1 MYQNLGGGFVMKKLL
16 LGFIF
21 ICACTTTY
29 AYPKDINITK
39 SEGAYIRGNFTTLF
53 GKNSIC
59 QNIGRTYVNYP
70 DIYDGKRADLNKALL
85 NLIKKGGNYI
95 PQGSQPEGSDPYIGE
110 VGYWYFNN
118 CKLFPSGIRKI
129 KALDYFYGHMMYFEE
144 ED

>member
-1 MYQNLGGGFVMKKLL
+1 MCLYNNLCL
-16 LGFIF
+16 
-21 ICACTTTY
+21 
-29 AYPKDINITK
+29 INITK
-39 SEGAYIRGNFTTLF
+39 SEGAYIRGHFTTLF

-70 DIYDGKRADLNKALL
+70 DIYDGKRPDLNKALL
-85 NLIKKGGNYI
+85 NLIKKGGNYT
-95 PQGSQPEGSDPYIGE
+95 PQGSQPGGSDPYIGE

-144 ED
+144 EG